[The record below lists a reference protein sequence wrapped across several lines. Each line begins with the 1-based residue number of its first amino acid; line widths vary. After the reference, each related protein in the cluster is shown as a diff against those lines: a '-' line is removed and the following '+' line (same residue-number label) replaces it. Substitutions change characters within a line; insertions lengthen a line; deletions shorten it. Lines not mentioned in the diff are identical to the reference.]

1 MDFCFCYKVG
11 GNTSPNFF
19 IFFENYFSVKIIVF
33 LYGISTANPDR
44 APFRVLSSGIA
55 FGFLYSNRY
64 QFTTLLLTLPP
75 KSPHRGKNL
84 FIYII
89 FRGQRSSI
97 LWCTI
102 GNQTR
107 MSVVA
112 ADMQY
117 REPRRYL
124 PLCCLAIWYI
134 ADNIFSGAPR

>member
-1 MDFCFCYKVG
+1 MAFCFCYKVG
-11 GNTSPNFF
+11 GNTSANF
-19 IFFENYFSVKIIVF
+19 FFENFFYCKYDSIFI
-33 LYGISTANPDR
+33 GISSANPDS
-44 APFRVLSSGIA
+44 APFRALSSGIA
-55 FGFLYSNRY
+55 FGFLYSNGY

-75 KSPHRGKNL
+75 KSPHRGNNL

-107 MSVVA
+107 VSVVA